1 MRKDCVVAPMLL
13 TALAAACL
21 PFADA
26 GAAARAD
33 TPLGSGASTANV
45 SAPAAPA
52 AAASLAASKIV
63 LVGDSTTAVQGG
75 WGPSFCAQHVTSF
88 LSCLNLARG
97 GRSTSNYRAEGSW
110 EIALHELRSGGYRQ
124 VYVLIQFGHNDQP
137 GKPGR
142 STDLATE
149 FPANLRRY
157 VAEARAAGA
166 IPVLVTPLTRR
177 QFARG
182 QLLDDLAPW
191 AEATRKLAQELQV
204 PLIDLHARSRAL
216 VQGMGPV
223 LAMRLAQ
230 RPADPEQVLCR
241 AIGYHHRQDTGANHI
256 DTSHPCR
263 CRCACTGQRQRRA
276 DGPGQAGIRL
286 HPSGC
291 RRRRSVRGDCRR
303 RTGQAG
309 ACVAAAA
316 ASVMG
321 DVVRGARRDA
331 SQAQAFALAPSPR
344 VSLSPEPAPVRPLRS
359 PGRA

>member
-1 MRKDCVVAPMLL
+1 MRFPSLVPLVL
-13 TALAAACL
+13 LAA
-21 PFADA
+21 
-26 GAAARAD
+26 
-33 TPLGSGASTANV
+33 TAT
-45 SAPAAPA
+45 PAAHAVEAPPA
-52 AAASLAASKIV
+52 TVPASGVPATGTQLAASKIV

-142 STDLATE
+142 STDLTTE

-182 QLLDDLAPW
+182 QLVDDLGPW
-191 AEATRKLAQELQV
+191 AEATRKVAQELQV

-230 RPADPEQVLCR
+230 RPAEPAQVL
-241 AIGYHHRQDTGANHI
+241 AAQSGTTIGKTPVQASHAPPPSKIAAAGSVSVSAQDNA
-256 DTSHPCR
+256 SAEPM
-263 CRCACTGQRQRRA
+263 GQAKLAFDYTHLGA
-276 DGPGQAGIRL
+276 DGADLFAAI
-286 HPSGC
+286 
-291 RRRRSVRGDCRR
+291 
-303 RTGQAG
+303 
-309 ACVAAAA
+309 VADELAKH
-316 ASVMG
+316 VP
-321 DVVRGARRDA
+321 
-331 SQAQAFALAPSPR
+331 AL
-344 VSLSPEPAPVRPLRS
+344 RPLLI
-359 PGRA
+359 P

>member
-1 MRKDCVVAPMLL
+1 MPA
-13 TALAAACL
+13 
-21 PFADA
+21 
-26 GAAARAD
+26 
-33 TPLGSGASTANV
+33 SGV
-45 SAPAAPA
+45 PATGTQ
-52 AAASLAASKIV
+52 LAASKIV

-110 EIALHELRSGGYRQ
+110 EIALHELRSGRYRQ

-142 STDLATE
+142 STDLTTE

-182 QLLDDLAPW
+182 QLVDDLGPW
-191 AEATRKLAQELQV
+191 AEATRKVAQELQV

-230 RPADPEQVLCR
+230 RPAEPTQVL
-241 AIGYHHRQDTGANHI
+241 AAQSGTTIGKTPVQALHAPPPSKIAAAGSVSASAQDNANAE
-256 DTSHPCR
+256 PM
-263 CRCACTGQRQRRA
+263 GQAKLAFDYTHLGA
-276 DGPGQAGIRL
+276 DGADLFAAI
-286 HPSGC
+286 
-291 RRRRSVRGDCRR
+291 
-303 RTGQAG
+303 
-309 ACVAAAA
+309 VADELAKH
-316 ASVMG
+316 VP
-321 DVVRGARRDA
+321 
-331 SQAQAFALAPSPR
+331 AL
-344 VSLSPEPAPVRPLRS
+344 RPLLI
-359 PGRA
+359 P